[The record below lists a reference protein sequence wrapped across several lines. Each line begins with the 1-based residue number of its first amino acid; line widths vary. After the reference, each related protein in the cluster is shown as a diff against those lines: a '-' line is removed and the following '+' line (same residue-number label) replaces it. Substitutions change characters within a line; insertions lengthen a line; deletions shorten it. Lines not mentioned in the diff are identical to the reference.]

1 MAASLSSPGS
11 SSSSSFDPYSEHVTD
26 TKPQNKSQAGTPGQD
41 DSNVA
46 VSRSHSS
53 MSVPRGN
60 RLETPRQAS
69 TAADVA
75 TSSTNSALSR
85 RKRKRGAA
93 GNHPAGAQVSDA
105 QYSLEYDGRH
115 FGVKSQSDSP
125 SSLADGTKR
134 VKFKDDMLPD
144 HSADQS
150 MNTIPEDKSK
160 LPREI
165 WQHIFTFLPP
175 VSLGRV
181 LQVNRSFKALL
192 TTGQSE
198 LPSGR
203 ATPGSLKYVNPVHI
217 WSTSRKSFHS
227 GMPRPLSPL
236 SEMDMWKLIRG
247 TSCQFCNKA
256 GSTPSPETS
265 PFESGPGENG
275 VRIIWPLAVR
285 SCGECLRSNCETE
298 MDLLFSSTLPSVLV
312 PALPFAFL
320 TASLHYVSS
329 VSLRGSQPP
338 VGMVLTKHFLMAQ
351 VEELKSR
358 FEEVKALGPAAAEE
372 WMKGLEGN
380 GKEKINDA
388 ARWEQWE
395 LAGGLRSLKSPQPA
409 QLNGTKTQPAKLEPT
424 DSSSVRLP
432 TGNHRPSNS
441 LGTNAPASSLDAA
454 IATRPRSTGAQPGFP
469 LPPNSQ
475 LARERNLRQINEAKA
490 SRRSEIERR
499 CAELDPPLAP
509 EVINHMES
517 FTAAIQITHP
527 FTDRDWEILK
537 PRLLA
542 QREVAERRENERK
555 MHDAILQ
562 AKSDE
567 RRHQEAQLKE
577 AKEILDRE
585 WEDVQKPIKE
595 RMAGYADEIIREGW
609 RGGEGVTKEKCPKFA
624 ADVIMYVRKR
634 FLEDLAQEDARARA
648 EGRPI
653 VEDPPNGPPRRKIIL
668 ENMKFIFDTK
678 IKLLTEQFQKELFL
692 CNGCDNNAKYY
703 GFEGVI
709 QHYAAKHTNVL
720 SLGSVVVHWRAEW
733 PERPPFNPDPA
744 SAKLLMYA
752 MPRPH
757 GGQNHMGYT
766 ANPQPSPGPY
776 NRTPYGTPYAY
787 GTGPYRPPSPQY
799 YPPQPGYGFSP
810 QQPAYPPGP
819 YEHQHPPSN
828 PTYGSPFPGQAYP
841 PPYAPADPGRHPGP
855 PYQPPYSGPSHP
867 PGPYNPSYPPAAHH
881 PRPPAGAHKP
891 NQGSQSFGL
900 YQTHLDEVAKNARS
914 VWNGTSGI
922 KDLPHN
928 VRAHVVIHHVTTR
941 FVDKFGQE
949 PALTLFS
956 DGLNSHPQMKP
967 IRNLSGLICKACADM
982 SSSRRSRQY
991 ESRNDRKM
999 YHLPALFGHFQSV
1012 HTDATAPDGTQ
1023 PDWKVHMLLLP
1034 DNSVISSLGQAPG
1047 MDQAKFHLITSAFPW
1062 VFSPVAAPIV
1072 PASVKAISKP
1082 SLHGTFEAKA
1092 SEHAKYPGGHGAKKS
1107 ASHHPVLEVAVDN
1120 FPKFVESADD
1130 QKQFEPPREDEYDP
1144 HRPAFIEHV
1153 DAYPRGPRGNA
1164 RASAPPREKLH
1175 GKSRAMESIPKEDTE
1190 MQVENRRPRQQPKP
1204 SATRGPG
1211 KERASKPGAA
1221 DIAASTAGGG
1231 PSQSSTNRPT
1241 SRNVSEDGEVV
1252 ESNEQ
1257 RPDEAP
1263 SPTEEMNAAEHFLNN
1278 FVPGQDQG
1286 DFGKTSRGSNPQ
1298 THSESRSK
1306 WSKNA
1311 AADER
1316 EWRMSSNPHTGAETG
1331 HGSQSGRG
1339 GKHNGWAGR
1348 GKSPAVSREYREF
1361 EPRGDGY
1368 ELQSGPPSVR
1378 GDVLTPDQTEGRGR
1392 GRLAA
1397 AEAKGG
1403 PEARAGRSHNRFD
1416 RYEAQRQESLRPRSR
1431 SPQPQERA
1439 QVEYYRNR
1447 SPRARQRAPALA
1459 SSHPP
1464 ETYIERIPLDHPSFA
1479 RAPPQGQ
1486 YRYVEEYIEP
1496 PYDGAVEYVPVR
1508 VTARDPQNAGQY
1520 YIERPVHR
1528 GIPPEY
1534 VDYDME
1540 YSRHPVIEQTPHY
1553 YPGPGARD
1561 IPDGHP
1567 IGPRRARYR

>member
-1 MAASLSSPGS
+1 MAVSLSSPGS
-11 SSSSSFDPYSEHVTD
+11 SSSSSFDPYSENVTD
-26 TKPQNKSQAGTPGQD
+26 SNSQNKSQAGTPGQD
-41 DSNVA
+41 DSDVA
-46 VSRSHSS
+46 ASSSTVVASSAHSSQFVSRGH
-53 MSVPRGN
+53 
-60 RLETPRQAS
+60 RLETPKNAS
-69 TAADVA
+69 TATEIT
-75 TSSTNSALSR
+75 TSATNSTQSR

-93 GNHPAGAQVSDA
+93 GDHPAGTQVSDA
-105 QYSLEYDGRH
+105 QYSSEYDSRH

-125 SSLADGTKR
+125 SSFVDGTKR
-134 VKFKDDMLPD
+134 VKFRDDVKPD
-144 HSADQS
+144 FSVDPS
-150 MNTIPEDKSK
+150 MDTIPEDKSK

-181 LQVNRSFKALL
+181 LQVNRTFKALL
-192 TTGQSE
+192 TTGQPE

-217 WSTSRKSFHS
+217 WSISRKSFHS
-227 GMPRPLSPL
+227 SMPRPLSPL

-256 GSTPSPETS
+256 GSVQSPETS

-285 SCGECLRSNCETE
+285 SCGDCLKANCDTE

-329 VSLRGSQPP
+329 VSLRGNQPP
-338 VGMVLTKHFLMAQ
+338 VGMVLTKHFLKSQ

-372 WMKGLEGN
+372 WMKGLDGN
-380 GKEKINDA
+380 GKEKIADA

-395 LAGGLRSLKSPQPA
+395 LAGGLRSLKSPHQAPS
-409 QLNGTKTQPAKLEPT
+409 NGTKTQSAKPET
-424 DSSSVRLP
+424 ADTASARLP
-432 TGNHRPSNS
+432 IANHRPSNS
-441 LGTNAPASSLDAA
+441 LGGNAPSTNLDTA
-454 IATRPRSTGAQPGFP
+454 ITSRPRSTGAQPGFP

-475 LARERNLRQINEAKA
+475 LSRERNLRQINEAKA

-555 MHDAILQ
+555 LHDALLQ

-577 AKEILDRE
+577 AKELLDRE

-648 EGRPI
+648 EGKPI
-653 VEDPPNGPPRRKIIL
+653 EEDPPNGPPRRKIIL

-744 SAKLLMYA
+744 SAKLLMYP

-757 GGQNHMGYT
+757 GGQPHMGYT
-766 ANPQPSPGPY
+766 NPQPSPGPY

-799 YPPQPGYGFSP
+799 YPPPPGYGFSP
-810 QQPAYPPGP
+810 QQPYPPGP
-819 YEHQHPPSN
+819 YEHQHAPPN
-828 PTYGSPFPGQAYP
+828 PPYGSPFPGQAYP

-867 PGPYNPSYPPAAHH
+867 PGPYNPAYPPAPHH
-881 PRPPAGAHKP
+881 SRPPAGAHKP

-900 YQTHLDEVAKNARS
+900 YQTHLDEIAKNARS

-956 DGLNSHPQMKP
+956 DGLNSHPHMKP
-967 IRNLSGLICKACADM
+967 IRNLSGLVCKACTDM
-982 SSSRRSRQY
+982 ASSRRSRQHD
-991 ESRNDRKM
+991 SRNDRKM
-999 YHLPALFGHFQSV
+999 YHLPALFSHFQSV
-1012 HTDATAPDGTQ
+1012 HVDAAAPDGTQ

-1034 DNSVISSLGQAPG
+1034 DNAVISSLGQAPG

-1062 VFSPVAAPIV
+1062 VFSPITAPIA
-1072 PASVKAISKP
+1072 PAPVKAVIKP
-1082 SLHGTFEAKA
+1082 NIHGAYEAKT
-1092 SEHAKYPGGHGAKKS
+1092 SEHTKYPAASHGGKKS
-1107 ASHHPVLEVAVDN
+1107 ANHQVLEVAVDD
-1120 FPKFVESADD
+1120 FPRFVESPDD
-1130 QKQFEPPREDEYDP
+1130 PKHFEPPRYDEYDP
-1144 HRPAFIEHV
+1144 HRPAFIETAT
-1153 DAYPRGPRGNA
+1153 DPYARGARGNA
-1164 RASAPPREKLH
+1164 GPREKIQVKH
-1175 GKSRAMESIPKEDTE
+1175 RQIEAVPGEETE
-1190 MQVENRRPRQQPKP
+1190 MQADSRRPRQQQQKH
-1204 SATRGPG
+1204 SSRG
-1211 KERASKPGAA
+1211 KERAAKSGGA
-1221 DIAASTAGGG
+1221 DIVHPAAGSGH
-1231 PSQSSTNRPT
+1231 SQPGTNRPK
-1241 SRNVSEDGEVV
+1241 SRNVSEDGEVA
-1252 ESNEQ
+1252 ESNEA
-1257 RPDEAP
+1257 RAEGGP

-1286 DFGKTSRGSNPQ
+1286 DFGTTSRGSNPQ
-1298 THSESRSK
+1298 THGESRSK
-1306 WSKNA
+1306 WPKTA
-1311 AADER
+1311 AAEER
-1316 EWRMSSNPHTGAETG
+1316 EWRTSTNSHAGAEAG
-1331 HGSQSGRG
+1331 HTAQPGRG

-1348 GKSPAVSREYREF
+1348 GKSPAVGREYREF
-1361 EPRGDGY
+1361 DPRGEAFDMH
-1368 ELQSGPPSVR
+1368 SGPPSVR
-1378 GDVLTPDQTEGRGR
+1378 GDVLTPDQTEARGR
-1392 GRLAA
+1392 SRVATA
-1397 AEAKGG
+1397 DVKGG
-1403 PEARAGRSHNRFD
+1403 PEARGGRPHNRFE

-1431 SPQPQERA
+1431 SPLPQERTA
-1439 QVEYYRNR
+1439 VEYYRNR
-1447 SPRARQRAPALA
+1447 SPRARQRAAALA
-1459 SSHPP
+1459 PSHPQ
-1464 ETYIERIPLDHPSFA
+1464 EAYVERIPIDHPSYA

-1496 PYDGAVEYVPVR
+1496 SYEGAVEYVPVR
-1508 VTARDPQNAGQY
+1508 VAAREPQNGGQY

-1528 GIPPEY
+1528 GVPQEY

-1540 YSRHPVIEQTPHY
+1540 YSRHPVIEQPQHY
-1553 YPGPGARD
+1553 YHGPSTRD
-1561 IPDGHP
+1561 IPE
-1567 IGPRRARYR
+1567 GPPVGSRRARYR

>member
-26 TKPQNKSQAGTPGQD
+26 PKSQNKSQVGTPGQD
-41 DSNVA
+41 DNDVD
-46 VSRSHSS
+46 VSSSHSS
-53 MSVPRGN
+53 TQPDVPHRVLRGH
-60 RLETPRQAS
+60 RLEAPKQTS
-69 TAADVA
+69 TAA
-75 TSSTNSALSR
+75 TTNNVQSR

-93 GNHPAGAQVSDA
+93 GNHPAGPRGTDVK
-105 QYSLEYDGRH
+105 YSSEYDGRH

-125 SSLADGTKR
+125 SSSADGTKR
-134 VKFKDDMLPD
+134 VKFRDDMKPD
-144 HSADQS
+144 HSADPS
-150 MNTIPEDKSK
+150 VNTIPADKSK

-181 LQVNRSFKALL
+181 LQVNRTFKALL
-192 TTGQSE
+192 TIGQPE
-198 LPSGR
+198 LPSGC
-203 ATPGSLKYVNPVHI
+203 ATPGLLKYVNPGHT
-217 WSTSRKSFHS
+217 WSASRKSFNS

-236 SEMDMWKLIRG
+236 TELDMWKLVRG

-256 GSTPSPETS
+256 GSPPSPDVL

-285 SCGECLRSNCETE
+285 SCGECLKSNCETE
-298 MDLLFSSTLPSVLV
+298 MDLLFSTTLPSVLV

-320 TASLHYVSS
+320 TPSLHYVSS

-338 VGMVLTKHFLMAQ
+338 VGMVLSKHFLKAQ

-380 GKEKINDA
+380 GKEKIADA

-395 LAGGLRSLKSPQPA
+395 LAGGLRSLKSPQPG
-409 QLNGTKTQPAKLEPT
+409 QLNGTKTQSIKLESA
-424 DSSSVRLP
+424 DANSMRLP
-432 TGNHRPSNS
+432 IGNHRPANAGTSPPLSN
-441 LGTNAPASSLDAA
+441 NNIDAA
-454 IATRPRSTGAQPGFP
+454 ASLRPRSTGAQQGFP
-469 LPPNSQ
+469 LPPNSSQ
-475 LARERNLRQINEAKA
+475 LPRERNLRQINEAKA

-542 QREVAERRENERK
+542 QREIAEHRENERK
-555 MHDAILQ
+555 AHDALLQ

-577 AKEILDRE
+577 AKEMLDRE

-634 FLEDLAQEDARARA
+634 FLEDLAQEDARTRA
-648 EGRPI
+648 EGKPI
-653 VEDPPNGPPRRKIIL
+653 EEDSPNGPPRRKIIL

-757 GGQNHMGYT
+757 GGQNHMGYS
-766 ANPQPSPGPY
+766 NPQPSPGPY

-799 YPPQPGYGFSP
+799 YPPPQSGYGFSP
-810 QQPAYPPGP
+810 QQPAYAPGP
-819 YEHQHPPSN
+819 YEHPHPPPN
-828 PTYGSPFPGQAYP
+828 PTYSPYPTQAYP
-841 PPYAPADPGRHPGP
+841 PPYPPADPGRHPGP
-855 PYQPPYSGPSHP
+855 PYQPPYSGPSHAG
-867 PGPYNPSYPPAAHH
+867 GPYNPPYPPSGHH
-881 PRPPAGAHKP
+881 SRPPAGAHKP

-900 YQTHLDEVAKNARS
+900 YQTHLDEIAKNARS

-949 PALTLFS
+949 PALTLFM

-967 IRNLSGLICKACADM
+967 IRNLSGLVCKACADM

-991 ESRNDRKM
+991 DASRNDRKL
-999 YHLPALFGHFQSV
+999 YHLPALFSHFQSV
-1012 HTDATAPDGTQ
+1012 HIDPPVSATDGTQ

-1034 DNSVISSLGQAPG
+1034 DNGVVSALGQAPG

-1062 VFSPVAAPIV
+1062 VFSPITAPIA
-1072 PASVKAISKP
+1072 PAPVKAINKANIHSA
-1082 SLHGTFEAKA
+1082 FEAKA
-1092 SEHAKYPGGHGAKKS
+1092 SEPSKFPGGHAGKKS
-1107 ASHHPVLEVAVDN
+1107 ANHTALEVAVDD
-1120 FPKFVESADD
+1120 FPRFVESPDD
-1130 QKQFEPPREDEYDP
+1130 AKQFEPPREDEYDP
-1144 HRPAFIEHV
+1144 HRPA
-1153 DAYPRGPRGNA
+1153 
-1164 RASAPPREKLH
+1164 
-1175 GKSRAMESIPKEDTE
+1175 
-1190 MQVENRRPRQQPKP
+1190 
-1204 SATRGPG
+1204 
-1211 KERASKPGAA
+1211 
-1221 DIAASTAGGG
+1221 
-1231 PSQSSTNRPT
+1231 
-1241 SRNVSEDGEVV
+1241 
-1252 ESNEQ
+1252 
-1257 RPDEAP
+1257 
-1263 SPTEEMNAAEHFLNN
+1263 
-1278 FVPGQDQG
+1278 
-1286 DFGKTSRGSNPQ
+1286 
-1298 THSESRSK
+1298 
-1306 WSKNA
+1306 
-1311 AADER
+1311 
-1316 EWRMSSNPHTGAETG
+1316 
-1331 HGSQSGRG
+1331 
-1339 GKHNGWAGR
+1339 
-1348 GKSPAVSREYREF
+1348 
-1361 EPRGDGY
+1361 
-1368 ELQSGPPSVR
+1368 
-1378 GDVLTPDQTEGRGR
+1378 
-1392 GRLAA
+1392 
-1397 AEAKGG
+1397 
-1403 PEARAGRSHNRFD
+1403 
-1416 RYEAQRQESLRPRSR
+1416 
-1431 SPQPQERA
+1431 
-1439 QVEYYRNR
+1439 
-1447 SPRARQRAPALA
+1447 
-1459 SSHPP
+1459 
-1464 ETYIERIPLDHPSFA
+1464 
-1479 RAPPQGQ
+1479 
-1486 YRYVEEYIEP
+1486 
-1496 PYDGAVEYVPVR
+1496 
-1508 VTARDPQNAGQY
+1508 
-1520 YIERPVHR
+1520 
-1528 GIPPEY
+1528 
-1534 VDYDME
+1534 
-1540 YSRHPVIEQTPHY
+1540 
-1553 YPGPGARD
+1553 
-1561 IPDGHP
+1561 
-1567 IGPRRARYR
+1567 